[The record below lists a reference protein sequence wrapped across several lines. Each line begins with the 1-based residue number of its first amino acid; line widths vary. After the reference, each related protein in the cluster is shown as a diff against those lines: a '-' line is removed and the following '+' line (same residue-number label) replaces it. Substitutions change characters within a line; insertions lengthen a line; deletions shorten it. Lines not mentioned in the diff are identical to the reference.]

1 MFNELLK
8 RYPAL
13 ESCKEEIK
21 NAARAIIDC
30 YENGGKVLLCGNGG
44 SCADCDH
51 IVGELMKGFL
61 LRRPM
66 GEEKENEMKKNFE
79 KIDGEMLKKLQC
91 GLPAI
96 IPVIVIEKE
105 EQAVPLAKALVKGG
119 LPVLEVTFRTKA
131 AAAAIAA
138 IRKEVPEAIV
148 GAGTVLTVEML
159 RAAKTAGAVFGVAP
173 GFDPAIIAEAKAQ
186 DFPFCPGVA
195 TASELSQALTAGC
208 KMVKFFPAEAAGGVK
223 MIKNLL
229 GAFRFTGVRFMPTGG
244 VNLSNVADYL
254 AVPEIV
260 CCGGTWIVPKDAL
273 SSGDYATIEKLAA
286 EAAALVRARA

>member
-1 MFNELLK
+1 MDMIETL
-8 RYPAL
+8 
-13 ESCKEEIK
+13 
-21 NAARAIIDC
+21 
-30 YENGGKVLLCGNGG
+30 GKAG
-44 SCADCDH
+44 
-51 IVGELMKGFL
+51 
-61 LRRPM
+61 
-66 GEEKENEMKKNFE
+66 
-79 KIDGEMLKKLQC
+79 
-91 GLPAI
+91 I

-138 IRKEVPEAIV
+138 IRKEVPEAVV

-159 RAAKTAGAVFGVAP
+159 RAAKAAGAVFGVAP
-173 GFDPAIIAEAKAQ
+173 GFDPVIIAEAKAQ

-229 GAFRFTGVRFMPTGG
+229 GAFRFTGVKFMPTGG
-244 VNLSNVADYL
+244 VKPENVSDYL
-254 AVPEIV
+254 PVPEIV

-273 SSGDYATIEKLAA
+273 AAGDYATIEKLAA
-286 EAAALVRARA
+286 EAAEIVRKRG

>member
-1 MFNELLK
+1 MDMIETL
-8 RYPAL
+8 
-13 ESCKEEIK
+13 
-21 NAARAIIDC
+21 
-30 YENGGKVLLCGNGG
+30 GKAG
-44 SCADCDH
+44 
-51 IVGELMKGFL
+51 
-61 LRRPM
+61 
-66 GEEKENEMKKNFE
+66 
-79 KIDGEMLKKLQC
+79 
-91 GLPAI
+91 I

-138 IRKEVPEAIV
+138 IRKEVPEAVV
-148 GAGTVLTVEML
+148 GAGTLLTPQMVKD
-159 RAAKTAGAVFGVAP
+159 AKAAGAVFGVAP
-173 GFDPAIIAEAKAQ
+173 GFDPVIIAEAKAQ

-229 GAFRFTGVRFMPTGG
+229 GAFRFTGVKFMPTGG
-244 VNLSNVADYL
+244 VKPKNVSDYL

-273 SSGDYATIEKLAA
+273 AAGDYATIEKLAA
-286 EAAALVRARA
+286 EASEIVRKRG